1 MNNTVEL
8 VSHLV
13 TPPFEVSS
21 NVLVPQDNCIG
32 FNAEESDQLTA
43 QCRNLVK
50 EVINDIESEEAPIRK
65 AIAVDAHIGN
75 YPEDFISAKY
85 NHNGGAE
92 VEVSFLDLSPFIEL
106 DSPLTRFA
114 VANREV
120 VYDDKSYVKSG
131 MLPKWLVNNLYEY
144 FRKHN
149 RFPTFTVSM
158 PFEPSGRLIES
169 GIKLSRTCV
178 SITNAFDDQ
187 GATQFLQEV
196 RKENH
201 EEDQTLQLI
210 EKLVSQHIGGTKSG
224 PIGHIGHLK
233 RLAMSH
239 LGLALVLDGYPGIYQ
254 AGFDKGIFSM
264 PIYQPDGIVE
274 GFDTVSTNGIT
285 QISSCLDETT
295 TLPFYTTSMTPY
307 SPYKHS
313 VRFRADCQ
321 LRRAE
326 GIINGHAVDAKI
338 SGLDPKSEQMQ
349 QLADYMNQV
358 AAHLN
363 QPLVSKFLKP

>member
-50 EVINDIESEEAPIRK
+50 EVITDIESEEAPIRK

-75 YPEDFISAKY
+75 YPEDFISAKC
-85 NHNGGAE
+85 NHNGGSE

-120 VYDDKSYVKSG
+120 TYNDRAYIQSS
-131 MLPKWLVNNLYEY
+131 MLPKWMVNILYDY
-144 FRKHN
+144 FKKHN
-149 RFPTFTVSM
+149 KFPTFTVSM
-158 PFEPSGRLIES
+158 PFEPNGRLIES

-178 SITNAFDDQ
+178 SLTRAFDDQ
-187 GATQFLQEV
+187 SATQLMQSDINNSPEYT
-196 RKENH
+196 
-201 EEDQTLQLI
+201 TLQLI
-210 EKLVSQHIGGTKSG
+210 RKLTSQHINGSNSG
-224 PIGHIGHLK
+224 PISDIGHLK

-264 PIYQPDGIVE
+264 PIYQPEGIVE

-349 QLADYMNQV
+349 QLAGYMNQV